1 MTNRIIMTDMQDI
14 IKGNFQQ
21 IREVLDKF
29 VNDPSNFKKIED
41 AAALMIE
48 ALKNNGKILSVGNGG
63 SICDAMHFCEEL
75 TARFR
80 GNRRALPAIAPADPS
95 FLTCCGNDF
104 GFDNVFSRFVE
115 AYGIKGDVLL
125 GISTSGNSENVV
137 RASIEAKQLGM
148 TVVTLA
154 GKPDGKLVQYSD
166 IYISTPPTG
175 HSDRSQEIHTE
186 IIHTLV
192 QLIENGLGLSE
203 E

>member
-1 MTNRIIMTDMQDI
+1 MQSI
-14 IKGNFQQ
+14 IKGNFEQ
-21 IREVLDKF
+21 IRETLDAF
-29 VNDPSNFKKIED
+29 TGNADNFKKIED
-41 AAALMIE
+41 TAVLMIGT
-48 ALKNNGKILSVGNGG
+48 LKNGGKILSVGNGG
-63 SICDAMHFCEEL
+63 SICDSMHFCEEL

-115 AYGIKGDVLL
+115 AYGTKGDVLL

-137 RASIEAKQLGM
+137 RASIEANKLGM
-148 TVVTLA
+148 SVVTLA
-154 GKPDGKLVQYSD
+154 GKPDGKLVRYSD